1 MKKLR
6 NRAMP
11 MPRSTSDPAGGVGR
25 LPEQG
30 DADAQYYCGMHG
42 RQKKRKGSIAM
53 LKTSQ
58 LEIFEAIVDC
68 GSINKAAEY
77 LNTSQPYLSR
87 VLKELEEEIGKT
99 LLVRGK
105 QGAYPTRDGK
115 FIYDYA
121 KTILLNLKKIE
132 EFKNLDLDQMERSL
146 SVSSYSF
153 FLDKSF
159 FLGFASDN
167 LANAIYLSAKEGN
180 LVELFENVLGG
191 VSDLGI
197 AVINDVEFPAVQS
210 AAIAQN
216 LHYEILDTCPLYVHV
231 GQKHQAYDK
240 EEIYMQDLL
249 YSTYMHIPFDRFSK
263 ARMEIEIDGIRMK
276 EFKQTMVADHYNL
289 MIFLMQNLDC
299 FMFGNKWQQQTL
311 ARAGIKSKI
320 MMNTEI
326 RMHLVVFYKGKT
338 LSEEAKKVRDLFCAQ
353 YLGGSGL

>member
-1 MKKLR
+1 MQVQELKR
-6 NRAMP
+6 CQGMP
-11 MPRSTSDPAGGVGR
+11 WTTEEGKG
-25 LPEQG
+25 
-30 DADAQYYCGMHG
+30 
-42 RQKKRKGSIAM
+42 GSIAM

-58 LEIFEAIVDC
+58 LEIFEALVDC
-68 GSINKAAEY
+68 GSMSKAAEY

-87 VLKELEEEIGKT
+87 VLKAMEEELGKT

-105 QGAYPTRDGK
+105 QGVYLTRDGK
-115 FIYDYA
+115 FIHDYA
-121 KTILLNLKKIE
+121 KTILQNLKKIE
-132 EFKNLDLDQMERSL
+132 EFKNLDLDQMETSL
-146 SVSSYSF
+146 SVSYYSF

-159 FLGFASDN
+159 FLKFARDN

-180 LVELFENVLGG
+180 LVELLEHVQGG

-197 AVINDVEFPAVQS
+197 AVINDIEFPAVQS
-210 AAIAQN
+210 AAISKN
-216 LHYEILDTCPLYVHV
+216 IHYEILDTCPLYVHV
-231 GQKHQAYDK
+231 GQKHPAFDK
-240 EEIYMQDLL
+240 EEIYMQDLM

-263 ARMEIEIDGIRMK
+263 ARMEIVIDGISMK
-276 EFKQTMVADHYNL
+276 EFKQTIVVDHYNL

-353 YLGGSGL
+353 YLGGSDL